1 MVDQA
6 RGAHGHQNPGLPGEA
21 IIFRR
26 SVALEIAQH
35 GITGLQDHQS
45 LSPQAALGVANHQ
58 YAAPWVPSIL

>member
-1 MVDQA
+1 M
-6 RGAHGHQNPGLPGEA
+6 
-21 IIFRR
+21 
-26 SVALEIAQH
+26 ALEIAQH